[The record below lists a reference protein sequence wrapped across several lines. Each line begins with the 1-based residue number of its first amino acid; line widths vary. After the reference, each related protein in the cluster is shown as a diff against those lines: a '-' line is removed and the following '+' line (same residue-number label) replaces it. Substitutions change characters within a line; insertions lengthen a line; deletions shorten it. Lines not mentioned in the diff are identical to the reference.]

1 MRTVTDP
8 EYMDLLR
15 FRVALR
21 RFNRWSE
28 DQARGAGL
36 THAQHQLLL
45 AVKGHDDDRGPTIGE
60 VAEYLLLR
68 HHSTVE
74 LVDRAEAAGLVSRR
88 RDDEDAR
95 VVRLQLTEMA
105 EDRIRQLTEVH
116 LEELRRL
123 TPLLAHLG

>member
-8 EYMDLLR
+8 EYRDLLR
-15 FRVALR
+15 FRVAMR

-36 THAQHQLLL
+36 THAQHHLLL

-88 RDDEDAR
+88 RDDGDAR

>member
-45 AVKGHDDDRGPTIGE
+45 AVKGHDDDRGPTMGE